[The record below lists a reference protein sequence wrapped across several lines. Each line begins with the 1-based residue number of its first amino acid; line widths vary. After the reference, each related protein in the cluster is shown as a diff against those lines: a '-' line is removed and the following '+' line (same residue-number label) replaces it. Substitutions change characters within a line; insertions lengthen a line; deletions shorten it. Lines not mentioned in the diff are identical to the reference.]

1 VALLGARPVMGRSGY
16 RSSSGTTRTDRGVGS
31 RSGSRLRRPAQGS
44 SGLNS
49 RPAPYPRHEGTCR
62 HNYLV
67 RRRPRQPRLVE
78 NGRRTG
84 GSRAVAVRRDARSE
98 ATARVPRTSGA
109 KGTGGPRLEAVARSC
124 TDAEA
129 TRWPAR
135 SAAQPAER
143 PARRRRSGVRPR
155 WFSAGQRV
163 FDCVFLKKVE

>member
-1 VALLGARPVMGRSGY
+1 VMGRSGY
-16 RSSSGTTRTDRGVGS
+16 QSSSGTTRTDRGIGS
-31 RSGSRLRRPAQGS
+31 CSGSMLRRPAQGS
-44 SGLNS
+44 NGLNS
-49 RPAPYPRHEGTCR
+49 RSDPCPWREGMCR

-67 RRRPRQPRLVE
+67 RRRPRQPRLAE

-109 KGTGGPRLEAVARSC
+109 KGTGGPRLEAVALSC
-124 TDAEA
+124 TNAEA

-135 SAAQPAER
+135 SAARPAER
-143 PARRRRSGVRPR
+143 PARRRRSGARSR

-163 FDCVFLKKVE
+163 FDCVFLQIA